1 MAVVRGEGQYLYDHE
16 GRQYLDG
23 ETAAGA
29 GGPRFRRDRS
39 LAWLQLCFWR
49 ESRASGAAL
58 GANEGGAAAR
68 PGGCGL
74 CGRPRPCLA
83 GPGRAGRRGL
93 WRYDCSR
100 PAASLFCACMRLSQT
115 AIAGVNNVCHV
126 GHCHPKVVAAAAE
139 QLATLNT
146 NSRYLHPT
154 VVEYARDLLSTFPA
168 PLRDGCVFFVNSGS
182 EANDL
187 ALRIARAHTGA
198 HDVAC
203 VDHAYHGHLSSTI
216 AFSPYKFD
224 HAGGE
229 GKAEWV
235 HRLPIPCAYRGK
247 HRGKSSDPA
256 VGAAYAADAAA
267 LLDGTAAS
275 GRRVCAFFAESMLS
289 CGGQVVLPAGY
300 LRGVYAAVR
309 AQGGICVADEV
320 QVGFGRVG
328 SHWWAFETQDV
339 VPDIVTLGK
348 PIGNGFPLAAVVVR
362 AEVARSFD
370 NGMGYFNTYGGNPV
384 AAAVGQ
390 AVLRVVRDEGL
401 LAKAL
406 SVGGALQ
413 AGFRAIGEAHAEIGD
428 VRGMGLFVGAEIVKP
443 VDFAERARAAGLRG
457 DLAQAGAARAEAE
470 RLAGEAGTAERRDD
484 APPAPWK
491 DLAEAIAQL
500 MRERGVLVAVD
511 GPWGNVIKLK
521 PPMCFSHADVRRTL
535 SELEAALK
543 LARPAEYSRLC
554 EAPRPVPATS
564 RFAVE
569 PLAAAAAAA
578 ADGARHSKL

>member
-1 MAVVRGEGQYLYDHE
+1 M
-16 GRQYLDG
+16 
-23 ETAAGA
+23 
-29 GGPRFRRDRS
+29 
-39 LAWLQLCFWR
+39 
-49 ESRASGAAL
+49 
-58 GANEGGAAAR
+58 
-68 PGGCGL
+68 
-74 CGRPRPCLA
+74 
-83 GPGRAGRRGL
+83 
-93 WRYDCSR
+93 
-100 PAASLFCACMRLSQT
+100 
-115 AIAGVNNVCHV
+115 CHV

-146 NSRYLHPT
+146 NNRYLHPT

-229 GKAEWV
+229 GKPDWV

-247 HRGKSSDPA
+247 HRGSSSDPG
-256 VGAAYAADAAA
+256 VGAAYAADAAEQ
-267 LLDGTAAS
+267 LGGTAAS
-275 GRRVCAFFAESMLS
+275 GRRVSAFFAESMLS

-309 AQGGICVADEV
+309 AQGGVCVADEV

-328 SHWWAFETQDV
+328 THWWAFETQGV

-362 AEVARSFD
+362 AAVARSFD

-390 AVLRVVRDEGL
+390 AVLRVVREEGM

-413 AGFRAIGEAHAEIGD
+413 AGFRALGKAHAEIGD

-443 VDFAERARAAGLRG
+443 VDFAERARAAGVRT
-457 DLAQAGAARAEAE
+457 DLALVGAARAEEE
-470 RLAGEAGTAERRDD
+470 RVSGESAPPTGQI

-491 DLAEAIAQL
+491 DLAEAIAQQ

-535 SELEAALK
+535 SELEAALR

-554 EAPRPVPATS
+554 DAPRPSHSASHYAVVP
-564 RFAVE
+564 V
-569 PLAAAAAAA
+569 AAASAEAL
-578 ADGARHSKL
+578 GRSSKL